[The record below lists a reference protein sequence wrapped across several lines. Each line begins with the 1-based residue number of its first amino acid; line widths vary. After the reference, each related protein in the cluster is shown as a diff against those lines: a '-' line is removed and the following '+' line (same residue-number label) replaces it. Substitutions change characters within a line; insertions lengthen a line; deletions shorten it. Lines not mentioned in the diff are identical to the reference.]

1 MDLHGKVAVV
11 TGGAHRVGKGIAL
24 ALAREGA
31 QIGLHYGRSMEEA
44 EATRREIES
53 LGVEVYPVQAD
64 LANPGEIEALFAAV
78 QEHFGR
84 LDVLVNSA
92 ANFIKEPFDQI
103 TLDSWKDALQVNLRA
118 PFLCSQQAA
127 RLMTQ
132 SRRPADEAALIV
144 NISDLM
150 GVQAWRNFVQHG
162 VAKAGLNHLTQVM
175 AVELAPAIRVNAI
188 IPGPILPP
196 ANLPPD
202 AWQRIYE
209 AVPLQRPG
217 NPGYIAQTVVFLA
230 ANDFITGAII
240 PVDGGGHLVGPRQ
253 G

>member
-31 QIGLHYGRSMEEA
+31 HVVVHYGRAADEA
-44 EATRREIES
+44 DDTRREIES
-53 LGVEVYPVQAD
+53 FGVEAYPVQAD
-64 LANPGEIEALFAAV
+64 LAKPDEIDALFAAV
-78 QEHFGR
+78 KDYFGR

-127 RLMTQ
+127 RLMKQ
-132 SRRPADEAALIV
+132 SSRPSDESALIV

-150 GVQAWRNFVQHG
+150 GIQPWRNFVQHG
-162 VAKAGLNHLTQVM
+162 VAKAGLNQLTQVM

-188 IPGPILPP
+188 VPGPILPP

-209 AVPLQRPG
+209 AVPLKRPG